1 MRIQLWWHF
10 GVKRPTQKRARHVYC
25 INRYCYIFQI
35 YSISHQIYV
44 YPERDF
50 LKKSFS
56 FFNGSPTYLPD
67 ANPIGMFP
75 LLSLCITKRLR
86 RLISRHAIK
95 LRLIT
100 YLSLSR
106 PSQLERESLAAE
118 LLMELAFYLEP
129 SNLHLKSREG
139 ASAVARTLALYFIY
153 IPVPCWP
160 TVSLLSHGSA
170 RETAP
175 IRSCWKLTLAVLP
188 VYYYYYDR
196 GAQFHCALHESLAV
210 ESSRRLVESACESG
224 KSGTRRVQDCIGAA
238 FSCELSRLT
247 YNLIEPIVVVGFDS
261 LLRLQQP
268 RMRLLRCR
276 DVYDG
281 KRPMRRA
288 IGRV

>member
-1 MRIQLWWHF
+1 
-10 GVKRPTQKRARHVYC
+10 
-25 INRYCYIFQI
+25 
-35 YSISHQIYV
+35 
-44 YPERDF
+44 
-50 LKKSFS
+50 
-56 FFNGSPTYLPD
+56 
-67 ANPIGMFP
+67 MFP

-238 FSCELSRLT
+238 FSCELSPEWGFCVALT
-247 YNLIEPIVVVGFDS
+247 CTTVSGRCGVRSAVCNDRHCFPIWKDPSSSFPC
-261 LLRLQQP
+261 RHYCHILQMFP
-268 RMRLLRCR
+268 LGVFSVRT
-276 DVYDG
+276 
-281 KRPMRRA
+281 
-288 IGRV
+288 

>member
-1 MRIQLWWHF
+1 M
-10 GVKRPTQKRARHVYC
+10 YC

-50 LKKSFS
+50 FKKSFP

-118 LLMELAFYLEP
+118 LLMELAFNCCFETFL
-129 SNLHLKSREG
+129 SWG
-139 ASAVARTLALYFIY
+139 FLAK
-153 IPVPCWP
+153 
-160 TVSLLSHGSA
+160 A
-170 RETAP
+170 
-175 IRSCWKLTLAVLP
+175 
-188 VYYYYYDR
+188 
-196 GAQFHCALHESLAV
+196 
-210 ESSRRLVESACESG
+210 
-224 KSGTRRVQDCIGAA
+224 
-238 FSCELSRLT
+238 
-247 YNLIEPIVVVGFDS
+247 
-261 LLRLQQP
+261 
-268 RMRLLRCR
+268 RLLCCICSI
-276 DVYDG
+276 Y
-281 KRPMRRA
+281 
-288 IGRV
+288 

>member
-1 MRIQLWWHF
+1 MYIQS
-10 GVKRPTQKRARHVYC
+10 A
-25 INRYCYIFQI
+25 I
-35 YSISHQIYV
+35 
-44 YPERDF
+44 F
-50 LKKSFS
+50 LKKSFP

-75 LLSLCITKRLR
+75 LLSLCITKKLR

-188 VYYYYYDR
+188 VYYYYYYYDR
-196 GAQFHCALHESLAV
+196 RAQFPVCASW
-210 ESSRRLVESACESG
+210 ESSGWIFSPIS
-224 KSGTRRVQDCIGAA
+224 RVG
-238 FSCELSRLT
+238 
-247 YNLIEPIVVVGFDS
+247 
-261 LLRLQQP
+261 LRV
-268 RMRLLRCR
+268 R
-276 DVYDG
+276 
-281 KRPMRRA
+281 
-288 IGRV
+288 